1 MSINGSVVTE
11 EIISPY
17 LFKQLVSC
25 KRYVLVLH
33 KIEQQVVFLRRK
45 VSLFAVYEYI
55 SCRKIDFK
63 TFKFYCFSD
72 RLISGFITFDYRID
86 AGKYLFGREGLYT

>member
-17 LFKQLVSC
+17 LLKQLVSC
-25 KRYVLVLH
+25 KRYVLVLD

-45 VSLFAVYEYI
+45 VGLFAVYELL
-55 SCRKIDFK
+55 
-63 TFKFYCFSD
+63 
-72 RLISGFITFDYRID
+72 RLIIALIRASTSLGEKGFT
-86 AGKYLFGREGLYT
+86 T